1 LAVILKISGPV
12 VEAEGLTGAK
22 MFDVVRV
29 ADEGL
34 IGEVIRLSGDVASIQ
49 VYEDTAGIRPGEKV
63 VNTGTP
69 LSAEL
74 APGLAT
80 SIFDGIQRP
89 LQVIQEASGNFIR
102 RGVVTEAL
110 DKKKKWK
117 FVPTA
122 KKGERIEEG
131 DILGVVQETPIA
143 EHRIL
148 CPVGSF
154 GTLEEISEGEFTIE
168 EPVFT
173 LKLKS
178 GESRDFPM
186 LQRWEVRRPRPYKQ
200 KLQPDILLTTGQ
212 RVIDAFFP
220 IARGGTACIP
230 GPFGSGK
237 CVPAGTPVLLA
248 NGRLVPI
255 EEIYANAD
263 QRLKQSVGDEEE
275 IIPIERLSVLSFDG
289 KKIVSKPVSHVYKG
303 KTSRVVRIV
312 TSSGRKVTVTPI
324 HKLVRFRSNG
334 QFEETSAQELAVGD
348 YLAVPRKIPVT
359 YSSQEIDEYEF
370 LEARVV
376 EDSVIQA
383 LERVLHNLSEKYGS
397 LKALALEL
405 DIPYSTII
413 NYSLKRNN
421 PTIKFVRDVYELA
434 GLERPRI
441 SEIKLERHSAKIKV
455 PEKVDENFAE
465 FLGLLLSDG
474 MIAGREI
481 RFFNNE
487 EALLSRFRILS
498 ARLFGLHGSK
508 KKFRTVRGVSIHSTA
523 LVAVLK
529 SLGFPLAKKSQNARI
544 PTKVMASSDAVVA
557 AFIRGY
563 YLGDGSF
570 SGGTVEFSS
579 ASPKL
584 LDEICYAL
592 SRLGIVYWTS
602 KEGSKHRRVAIS
614 SCNQLSKF
622 AVQIFSFASVTLDKV
637 RKVGSIRN
645 YLSNTVG
652 KSQSR
657 DIVPLD
663 ADTLYSLFS
672 RNSVY
677 NYTVAGEHLG
687 AYKFAQLIQ
696 NGRGDGLAK
705 IQSLVEALEWIV
717 IESIRSIN
725 VMDGDQTVYDITVPD
740 THNFIG
746 GHVPMILHN
755 TVAQQQLAK
764 WSDANMIVYVGC
776 GERGNEMTEVLTTFP
791 ELEDPRTKRPL
802 MERTILIAN
811 TSNMPVAAR
820 EASIY
825 TGITIAE
832 YYRDMGLAVALMA
845 DSTSRWAEALREISG
860 RLEEMPGEEGYPAY
874 LGRRLAEFYERAG
887 SVITLGSK
895 ERFGSVSVI
904 GAVSPPGGD
913 ISEPV
918 SQNTLRVTRAFWGL
932 DASLAS
938 RRHFPAINWLTSYS
952 LYKDTLKDWY
962 GKNVSPDWVDMQS
975 KAMLI
980 LQQEAELQEI
990 VQLVGPDA
998 LPERERAVLDS
1009 ARMIREDFLQQ
1020 SAYHEVDTF
1029 TSFKKDYLMMRVILR
1044 FSELEIQ
1051 AVEAGVPLSKILGLK
1066 VRDKIGRM
1074 KEIPENAS
1082 EQELTQIL
1090 RDMEEQFKEIRA

>member
-1 LAVILKISGPV
+1 MAVILKISGPV

-237 CVPAGTPVLLA
+237 
-248 NGRLVPI
+248 
-255 EEIYANAD
+255 
-263 QRLKQSVGDEEE
+263 
-275 IIPIERLSVLSFDG
+275 
-289 KKIVSKPVSHVYKG
+289 
-303 KTSRVVRIV
+303 
-312 TSSGRKVTVTPI
+312 
-324 HKLVRFRSNG
+324 
-334 QFEETSAQELAVGD
+334 
-348 YLAVPRKIPVT
+348 
-359 YSSQEIDEYEF
+359 
-370 LEARVV
+370 
-376 EDSVIQA
+376 
-383 LERVLHNLSEKYGS
+383 
-397 LKALALEL
+397 
-405 DIPYSTII
+405 
-413 NYSLKRNN
+413 
-421 PTIKFVRDVYELA
+421 
-434 GLERPRI
+434 
-441 SEIKLERHSAKIKV
+441 
-455 PEKVDENFAE
+455 
-465 FLGLLLSDG
+465 
-474 MIAGREI
+474 
-481 RFFNNE
+481 
-487 EALLSRFRILS
+487 
-498 ARLFGLHGSK
+498 
-508 KKFRTVRGVSIHSTA
+508 
-523 LVAVLK
+523 
-529 SLGFPLAKKSQNARI
+529 
-544 PTKVMASSDAVVA
+544 
-557 AFIRGY
+557 
-563 YLGDGSF
+563 
-570 SGGTVEFSS
+570 
-579 ASPKL
+579 
-584 LDEICYAL
+584 
-592 SRLGIVYWTS
+592 
-602 KEGSKHRRVAIS
+602 
-614 SCNQLSKF
+614 
-622 AVQIFSFASVTLDKV
+622 
-637 RKVGSIRN
+637 
-645 YLSNTVG
+645 
-652 KSQSR
+652 
-657 DIVPLD
+657 
-663 ADTLYSLFS
+663 
-672 RNSVY
+672 
-677 NYTVAGEHLG
+677 
-687 AYKFAQLIQ
+687 
-696 NGRGDGLAK
+696 
-705 IQSLVEALEWIV
+705 
-717 IESIRSIN
+717 
-725 VMDGDQTVYDITVPD
+725 
-740 THNFIG
+740 
-746 GHVPMILHN
+746 

-962 GKNVSPDWVDMQS
+962 AKNVSPDWVDMQS

>member
-1 LAVILKISGPV
+1 MAVILKISGPV

-122 KKGERIEEG
+122 RKGDMIEEG

-237 CVPAGTPVLLA
+237 
-248 NGRLVPI
+248 
-255 EEIYANAD
+255 
-263 QRLKQSVGDEEE
+263 
-275 IIPIERLSVLSFDG
+275 
-289 KKIVSKPVSHVYKG
+289 
-303 KTSRVVRIV
+303 
-312 TSSGRKVTVTPI
+312 
-324 HKLVRFRSNG
+324 
-334 QFEETSAQELAVGD
+334 
-348 YLAVPRKIPVT
+348 
-359 YSSQEIDEYEF
+359 
-370 LEARVV
+370 
-376 EDSVIQA
+376 
-383 LERVLHNLSEKYGS
+383 
-397 LKALALEL
+397 
-405 DIPYSTII
+405 
-413 NYSLKRNN
+413 
-421 PTIKFVRDVYELA
+421 
-434 GLERPRI
+434 
-441 SEIKLERHSAKIKV
+441 
-455 PEKVDENFAE
+455 
-465 FLGLLLSDG
+465 
-474 MIAGREI
+474 
-481 RFFNNE
+481 
-487 EALLSRFRILS
+487 
-498 ARLFGLHGSK
+498 
-508 KKFRTVRGVSIHSTA
+508 
-523 LVAVLK
+523 
-529 SLGFPLAKKSQNARI
+529 
-544 PTKVMASSDAVVA
+544 
-557 AFIRGY
+557 
-563 YLGDGSF
+563 
-570 SGGTVEFSS
+570 
-579 ASPKL
+579 
-584 LDEICYAL
+584 
-592 SRLGIVYWTS
+592 
-602 KEGSKHRRVAIS
+602 
-614 SCNQLSKF
+614 
-622 AVQIFSFASVTLDKV
+622 
-637 RKVGSIRN
+637 
-645 YLSNTVG
+645 
-652 KSQSR
+652 
-657 DIVPLD
+657 
-663 ADTLYSLFS
+663 
-672 RNSVY
+672 
-677 NYTVAGEHLG
+677 
-687 AYKFAQLIQ
+687 
-696 NGRGDGLAK
+696 
-705 IQSLVEALEWIV
+705 
-717 IESIRSIN
+717 
-725 VMDGDQTVYDITVPD
+725 
-740 THNFIG
+740 
-746 GHVPMILHN
+746 

-962 GKNVSPDWVDMQS
+962 AKNVSPDWVDMQS

-1090 RDMEEQFKEIRA
+1090 GDMEEQFKEIRA